1 MIRGVLFS
9 LALSLLLIYAV
20 LRLQSVY
27 VEGIPERVTRVDI
40 YSDRITYRT
49 GTYYSATQLAIGLK
63 AAQDPPQA
71 LALHHCGQNDE
82 LESVIDVLR
91 EQGFTSFEIELPEDC

>member
-9 LALSLLLIYAV
+9 LALSVLLIYAV

-27 VEGIPERVTRVDI
+27 VEGIPERVTRVDV
-40 YSDRITYRT
+40 YADHITYRT

-63 AAQDPPQA
+63 AAQDPPQV
-71 LALHHCGQNDE
+71 LALHDCGQNE
-82 LESVIDVLR
+82 ALESVIEVLR
-91 EQGFTSFEIELPEDC
+91 EQGLTNFEIELPEDC